1 MSEQVFLARLQ
12 AELEGRMTGFEGVA
26 GITVIDLKTGATLG
40 VNQDLVLTTA
50 SSIKVP
56 LLVALYLKD
65 AAGQLDVRSPFTVD
79 ERHMVG
85 GSGVLQ
91 YFDHPATLALEDI
104 ASLMINVSDNIATNI
119 LIDLVGLDF
128 VNSTMEAMG
137 FHQTRL
143 RRKMIDNPAA
153 VRGDENT
160 STPREAAEFMR
171 RLYRGEIGSREISDR
186 VLRILKKPKRTSPV
200 ARLLPETVVIANK
213 PGGLGGVS
221 CEFAV
226 VYLER
231 RPYVFACMTN
241 WAVEPEPA
249 DFVAEVSLE
258 VYSYFDVLNRSTEFG
273 RRLDLRDFPDLRG

>member
-1 MSEQVFLARLQ
+1 MHLMSEQVFLERLQ
-12 AELEGRMTGFEGVA
+12 TELQERIIGFEGVA
-26 GITVIDLKTGATLG
+26 GITVIDLKSGATLG

-56 LLVALYLKD
+56 ILLALYLKD
-65 AAGQLDVRSPFTVD
+65 AAGRLDVRTPFIVD
-79 ERHMVG
+79 ERHRVG

-91 YFDHPATLALEDI
+91 HLDHPATLAIEDI

-119 LIDLVGLDF
+119 LIDLVGMDF
-128 VNSTMEAMG
+128 VNDTLESMG

-143 RRKMIDNPAA
+143 RRKMIDNVAA
-153 VRGDENT
+153 ARGDENT
-160 STPREAAEFMR
+160 STPREAAELMR
-171 RLYRGEIGSREISDR
+171 RLYTGEAGSREISDC

-200 ARLLPETVVIANK
+200 ARLLPETVLIANK

-231 RPYVFACMTN
+231 RPYVFSCMTN
-241 WAVEPEPA
+241 WSVEADPS
-249 DFVAEVSLE
+249 DFVAEMSLE
-258 VYSYFDVLNRSTEFG
+258 VYRYFDVLNRSSSFG
-273 RRLDLRDFPDLRG
+273 RRL